1 MHWPRAATKARR
13 KAIASAFLAES
24 LLERISV
31 TEPVANVE
39 MAKAWDGDEGEDWAR
54 DWEHYDAGIRPY
66 HLRLLEAAAIS
77 HDHQVLDI
85 GCGNGQTTRDAAR
98 AATEG
103 AALGVD
109 LSSRMLARAR
119 ELARAQD
126 VTNATFEQADA
137 QVHPFE
143 PARYDVALSRF
154 GAMFFGE
161 PAAAFAN
168 IGRAMRPGA
177 RLAMLAWQGLEHQ
190 EWLQVIRASL
200 AVGRTLPVPPV
211 GAPGPFGFADPDTVT
226 AILTASGFESIACES
241 VEEPFR
247 AGADTE
253 DASSFITRLGAVRGL
268 LQGLDDGDR
277 LLALDA
283 LRASMAAHD
292 SGDGVQFGSAAWLVS
307 ARRP

>member
-1 MHWPRAATKARR
+1 MTAP
-13 KAIASAFLAES
+13 I
-24 LLERISV
+24 
-31 TEPVANVE
+31 ANVD
-39 MAKAWDGDEGEDWAR
+39 MAAAWDGDEGDDWAR

-77 HDHQVLDI
+77 GDDQVLDI

-119 ELARAQD
+119 EVALAEQ
-126 VTNATFEQADA
+126 VSNAAFEQADA
-137 QVHPFE
+137 QVHRFE

-154 GAMFFGE
+154 GAMFFGD
-161 PAAAFAN
+161 PAAAFSN

-190 EWLQVIRASL
+190 EWLQAIRASL
-200 AVGRTLPVPPV
+200 AVGRALPTPPV
-211 GAPGPFGFADPDTVT
+211 GAPGPFGLADPDTVT
-226 AILTASGFESIACES
+226 AILTSSGFESIAYES

-247 AGADTE
+247 AGADAE
-253 DASSFITRLGAVRGL
+253 DAFSFIARLGAVRGL
-268 LQGLDDGDR
+268 LQGLDDGVR

-292 SGDGVQFGSAAWLVS
+292 SGESVQFGSAAWLIS